1 MKQKLRNSMG
11 YLVVLLLAFVAYIAI
26 GGSIEPITPPGVPT
40 MRTLDEV
47 YSAASS
53 APTDDLLPDIADV
66 RGAKAIHMRLRG
78 ETQGWIQGSCTAAGR
93 EDTIGVIGF
102 SHEVVSPRDAASGLP
117 TGKRQ
122 HKPVTITKRI
132 DKSTPLLFNVLV
144 NNENITDLTLRFY
157 QKSQSGAAMNYYEIR
172 LTNASVAGIKQIDTE
187 REEISFCYQK
197 IEWIFVDGGITAEDD
212 WEAPNV

>member
-26 GGSIEPITPPGVPT
+26 GGSIEPATPPGVPT

-53 APTDDLLPDIADV
+53 APTDDPLPDIADV
-66 RGAKAIHMRLRG
+66 QGAKAIHLSLTGSM
-78 ETQGWIQGSCTAAGR
+78 QGQIHGSCIAAGL

-102 SHEVVSPRDAASGLP
+102 SHEIVSPRDAASGLP
-117 TGKRQ
+117 TGKHQ
-122 HKPVTITKRI
+122 HSPMVITKRI
-132 DKSTPLLFNVLV
+132 DKSTPLLYHSFV
-144 NNENITDLTLRFY
+144 NNENMSDFILRFY
-157 QKSQSGAAMNYYEIR
+157 HKADGGTVHNYYEVR
-172 LTNASVAGIKQIDTE
+172 LINARICGIKQLDTE
-187 REEISFCYQK
+187 REHISFIYQK
-197 IEWIFVDGGITAEDD
+197 IVWTFMEGGITAEDD

>member
-53 APTDDLLPDIADV
+53 APTDDPLPDIAAV
-66 RGAKAIHMRLRG
+66 QGAKAIHMTLTG
-78 ETQGWIQGSCTAAGR
+78 ANQGQIQGSCTAAGL
-93 EDTIGVIGF
+93 EGTIGVIGF
-102 SHEVVSPRDAASGLP
+102 IHEVVSPRDAASGLP

-122 HKPVTITKRI
+122 HSPVTITKRI

-144 NNENITDLTLRFY
+144 NNENVNQLVLKFY
-157 QKSQSGAAMNYYEIR
+157 HKSASRNVMDYYQIE
-172 LTNASVAGIKQIDTE
+172 LTNARICGIKQLDTE
-187 REEISFCYQK
+187 REQVSFTYQK
-197 IEWIFVDGGITAEDD
+197 ITWTFVEGGITAEDD